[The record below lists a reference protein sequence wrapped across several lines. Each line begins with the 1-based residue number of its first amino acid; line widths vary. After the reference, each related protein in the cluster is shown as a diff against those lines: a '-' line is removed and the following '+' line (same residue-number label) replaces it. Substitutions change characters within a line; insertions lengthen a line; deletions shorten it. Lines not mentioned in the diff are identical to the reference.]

1 MKEIFEKLATKQDLS
16 EGEIEEV
23 FNRILNGELT
33 ESQIAALLLGLKMKG
48 ETVDE
53 IAGVVK
59 SLKKHAVQLP
69 QTYSDAMC
77 NCGTGGDQSYSFNI
91 STTACFILAAGG
103 IRLAKAGNR
112 SISSKSGSADV
123 LEELGINIAANPEVL
138 SKALSEVVT
147 DLSCEKKK
155 QTMHPAMRFIG
166 PARRALGVPTIMNIV
181 GPLANPLSLDSQLM
195 GVYREDLQLD
205 LAHVMKKMGRRRAL
219 LITGPNHMDEA
230 ALFGENHY
238 TLLTDGNIHQG
249 SFTFADVDLNPLE
262 LADIQG
268 GDAVENAEILLS
280 VLQNQASPYL
290 ETTVLNAGLGFYANG
305 KVSSI
310 REGVELARSL
320 LADGSALRKLEEL
333 REVQI

>member
-1 MKEIFEKLATKQDLS
+1 
-16 EGEIEEV
+16 
-23 FNRILNGELT
+23 
-33 ESQIAALLLGLKMKG
+33 
-48 ETVDE
+48 
-53 IAGVVK
+53 
-59 SLKKHAVQLP
+59 
-69 QTYSDAMC
+69 
-77 NCGTGGDQSYSFNI
+77 
-91 STTACFILAAGG
+91 
-103 IRLAKAGNR
+103 
-112 SISSKSGSADV
+112 
-123 LEELGINIAANPEVL
+123 
-138 SKALSEVVT
+138 
-147 DLSCEKKK
+147 
-155 QTMHPAMRFIG
+155 
-166 PARRALGVPTIMNIV
+166 MNIV

-205 LAHVMKKMGRRRAL
+205 LAHVMKKLGRRRAL

-268 GDAVENAEILLS
+268 GDAVENAEILMS

>member
-16 EGEIEEV
+16 EGEIEGV

-77 NCGTGGDQSYSFNI
+77 NCG
-91 STTACFILAAGG
+91 

-138 SKALSEVVT
+138 SKALSEVGLAFVFA
-147 DLSCEKKK
+147 

-205 LAHVMKKMGRRRAL
+205 LAHVMKKLGRRRAL